1 MNSFDK
7 LLTNISWM
15 YDKGYP
21 DFTIKEDR
29 EALYDYLLSI
39 GFPHSDVI
47 ELSERFIRE
56 AEIDDDKMIKYKG
69 EDGESKE
76 MKASS
81 AKSMPKDHPA
91 KIEYDRMKGDDGEDE
106 PSGQKLSGPKDF
118 ERQLGDE
125 PDRSSKSY
133 VGGKDKFDSQ
143 MSNINKL
150 INFENDSDKET
161 FQNVLGKVQN
171 GDLDFSDEEKAV
183 AKKYIAKSDSQK
195 VNKLYI
201 SKTGPETYDNKATR
215 GQIKFTDNQK
225 SFMDDLTDKLDLDEA
240 PAQATKSGE
249 KRVASKIRTKDL
261 TPTDINPSEDI
272 DVKTTTDSD
281 GNVSSVTFGK
291 REHKIKQIP
300 DKQKLKD
307 SFVNKGMDPEK
318 AEKKAKQVRRA
329 IKKHNEY
336 LVQLTE
342 DRDKFTVSTMIE
354 GADPSTEE
362 GREKILNEYPK
373 KVAKIL
379 EDVIKKA
386 PGGITED
393 EQKVVDKIKNL
404 DPSLSPEEYEKE
416 AMSIMHDMINNPTL
430 KSGSADLAENM
441 IAMIQTKKGHEVYFP
456 ADVTYKVGDMVC
468 LGSLGDLDPNDED
481 YYDKL
486 ADEASSIIVTVEDE
500 GPGSVKV
507 GAGAAS
513 AAEEKIR
520 LTEYKNPNSRKIL
533 NSIVS
538 THQDLF
544 KSDPINTEEA
554 KRKNDEAGEHAK
566 EIGVEQDKIDEIN
579 SKSEEQAK
587 KWAEKWR
594 KDVKTGSENYTDED
608 WETLEKN
615 AVQFVRAHL
624 LIAEIN
630 NKDMDYQKFSNY
642 RVDNKKD
649 SASMSRTDGVDCL
662 GTVKPAPN
670 MGFKLSEGGKFVPAN
685 VYSSRIG
692 NSCKDKK

>member
-29 EALYDYLLSI
+29 EALYDYLVSI

-47 ELSERFIRE
+47 DLSERFIRE

-91 KIEYDRMKGDDGEDE
+91 KIEYDRMKGGDVEDE

-118 ERQLGDE
+118 ERQIGDE

-150 INFENDSDKET
+150 INFESDSDKET
-161 FQNVLGKVQN
+161 FQNVLDKVQK
-171 GDLDFSDEEKAV
+171 GDSDFSDEEKAV

-336 LVQLTE
+336 LVQLAE
-342 DRDKFTVSTMIE
+342 DREKFTVSTMVE

-373 KVAKIL
+373 KVAQIL
-379 EDVIKKA
+379 EDVVKKA

-393 EQKVVDKIKNL
+393 EQKIVDRIRNL

-416 AMSIMHDMINNPTL
+416 AMAIMHDMIENPAL

-441 IAMIQTKKGHEVYFP
+441 IAMIQTRKGHEVYFP
-456 ADVTYKVGDMVC
+456 ADVTYKVGDMIC

-520 LTEYKNPNSRKIL
+520 LTEYKHPNSRRVL
-533 NSIVS
+533 NDVVS

-554 KRKNDEAGEHAK
+554 KRKLDEAEEHAK
-566 EIGVEQDKIDEIN
+566 EIGIEESRIDDINQKAEQ
-579 SKSEEQAK
+579 QAK

-594 KDVKTGSENYTDED
+594 KDVKTGSENYSDED

-649 SASMSRTDGVDCL
+649 GASMSRTDGVDCL

>member
-7 LLTNISWM
+7 LLTEISWL
-15 YDKGYP
+15 YEKGYP
-21 DFTIKEDR
+21 DFSIKEDR

-56 AEIDDDKMIKYKG
+56 ADIPDDKMIKYKG

-91 KIEYDRMKGDDGEDE
+91 KIEYDRMKGDDVEDE
-106 PSGQKLSGPKDF
+106 TSGQKLSGPKDF

-161 FQNVLGKVQN
+161 FQNVLDKVQD
-171 GDLDFSDEEKAV
+171 GDSDFSDEEKAV

-215 GQIKFTDNQK
+215 GQIRFTDNQK
-225 SFMDDLTDKLDLDEA
+225 AFMDDLVNNLDLDDA

-261 TPTDINPSEDI
+261 TPTDINPSEDV
-272 DVKTTTDSD
+272 DVKTNKDSD
-281 GNVSSVTFGK
+281 GNVTSVTFGN
-291 REHKIKQIP
+291 REHKIKPIP
-300 DKQKLKD
+300 DKQKLKE
-307 SFVNKGMDPEK
+307 SFIKQGMDAEK
-318 AEKKAKQVRRA
+318 AEKKSKQVRRA

-336 LVQLTE
+336 LVQLAE
-342 DRDKFTVSTMIE
+342 DREKFTVSTMIE

-373 KVAKIL
+373 KVAQIL
-379 EDVIKKA
+379 EDVVKKA

-393 EQKVVDKIKNL
+393 EQKIVDKIRNL
-404 DPSLSPEEYEKE
+404 DPNLSPEEYEKE
-416 AMSIMHDMINNPTL
+416 AMAIMHDMIENPAL
-430 KSGSADLAENM
+430 KSGSADLAENL
-441 IAMIQTKKGHEVYFP
+441 IAMIQTRKGHEVYFP
-456 ADVTYKVGDMVC
+456 ADVTYKVGDMIC

-486 ADEASSIIVTVEDE
+486 ADEATSIIVTVEDE

-520 LTEYKNPNSRKIL
+520 LTEYKNPNSRRVL

-554 KRKNDEAGEHAK
+554 TRKLDEAEEHAK
-566 EIGVEQDKIDEIN
+566 EIGIEQDKIDEIN
-579 SKSEEQAK
+579 SKAEEQAK

-670 MGFKLSEGGKFVPAN
+670 MGFKLSEGGRFIPAN

-692 NSCKDKK
+692 NSCKYKK